1 MSFLYNFLFIQ
12 HHWNM
17 SQYSRKYIA
26 QNVKKYRI
34 AKGLKREELSLTLGF
49 DNSYIS
55 KLERETVNITIDRL
69 EKIANY
75 LDVDIVRLLEH

>member
-1 MSFLYNFLFIQ
+1 ML
-12 HHWNM
+12 
-17 SQYSRKYIA
+17 
-26 QNVKKYRI
+26 KKYRI
-34 AKGLKREELSLTLGF
+34 KQKGLKREELSLTLGF

-75 LDVDIVRLLEH
+75 LDVDIVKIIRTLDTWIYLACISNFNNEYL